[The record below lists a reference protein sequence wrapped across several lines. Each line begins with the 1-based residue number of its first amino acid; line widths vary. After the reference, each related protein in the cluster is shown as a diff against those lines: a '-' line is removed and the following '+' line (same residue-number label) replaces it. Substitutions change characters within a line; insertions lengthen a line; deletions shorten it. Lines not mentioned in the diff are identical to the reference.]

1 MYRSCLLTTEHKLAR
16 FDCGVPSPRGG
27 TPSCNKWLTGHALR
41 AQIAGSART
50 FVWTPASQP
59 QDVVAYFSLAPTV
72 VTQGSVSRSMAGG
85 VSQIPAY
92 LIGKLALDRTLHR
105 QGLGAQLLV
114 NALEIITSVAERGGG
129 SLIVVSLLTG

>member
-1 MYRSCLLTTEHKLAR
+1 M
-16 FDCGVPSPRGG
+16 
-27 TPSCNKWLTGHALR
+27 
-41 AQIAGSART
+41 
-50 FVWTPASQP
+50 
-59 QDVVAYFSLAPTV
+59 
-72 VTQGSVSRSMAGG
+72 SRSMAGG